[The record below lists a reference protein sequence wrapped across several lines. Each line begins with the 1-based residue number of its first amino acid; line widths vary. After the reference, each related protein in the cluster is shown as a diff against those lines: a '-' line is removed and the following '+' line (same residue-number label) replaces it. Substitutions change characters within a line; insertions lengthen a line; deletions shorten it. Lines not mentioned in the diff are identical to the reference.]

1 MRYMVMYVANYQL
14 VWLQIMMVVSD
25 MSIAIIDDRLLIS
38 SCCKLQETQT
48 SLDTTRCSIDGID
61 TSSFVF

>member
-1 MRYMVMYVANYQL
+1 MC
-14 VWLQIMMVVSD
+14 IVSD

-38 SCCKLQETQT
+38 SCCKVQETQT

-61 TSSFVF
+61 TSSFVFWLFLLFCGCGAAGNVRD